1 MLPVEQLDTFW
12 NIGEKGYLESID
24 GSKVECYSVARSNNM
39 PR

>member
-1 MLPVEQLDTFW
+1 MQSVEQLDTSW
-12 NIGEKGYLESID
+12 NIGEKGYRKSID